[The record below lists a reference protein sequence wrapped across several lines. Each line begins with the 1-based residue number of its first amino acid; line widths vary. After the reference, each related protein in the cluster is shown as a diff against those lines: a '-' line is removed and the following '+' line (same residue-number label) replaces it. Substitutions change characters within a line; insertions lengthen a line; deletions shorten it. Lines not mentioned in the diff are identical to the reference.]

1 MTLKPYN
8 SHIHKV
14 LMALISTTTPMSI
27 LQPYKVTKN
36 YLYIQNYDK
45 NFTPLQL
52 TKYAQ
57 LPE

>member
-52 TKYAQ
+52 TKYA
-57 LPE
+57 